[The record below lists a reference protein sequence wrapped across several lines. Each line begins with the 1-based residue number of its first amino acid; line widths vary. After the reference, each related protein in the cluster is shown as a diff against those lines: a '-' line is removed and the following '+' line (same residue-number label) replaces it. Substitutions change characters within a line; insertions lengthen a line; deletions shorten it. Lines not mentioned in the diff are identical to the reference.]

1 MTNRMI
7 DAVRGCRVWLLDMA
21 NPRQDHVY
29 HRLPMGRTALASV
42 RTDPSMNPR
51 SRPMSEPV
59 NRAGTAR
66 NHLHYP
72 VD

>member
-7 DAVRGCRVWLLDMA
+7 DAVRGCRVWLRDIA
-21 NPRQDHVY
+21 NPAPDHAY
-29 HRLPMGRTALASV
+29 HPRPMGRTGLTSV
-42 RTDPSMNPR
+42 RTDPSTNPFA
-51 SRPMSEPV
+51 RPMSEPV
-59 NRAGTAR
+59 SRTGTAR